1 MANSQMKT
9 RRNRVIAYIV
19 TGILL
24 LMSGVSKAPAE
35 DSGGKIVKYHAT
47 INDVKYVYGVA
58 EPVARL
64 KSGDILETNTVDAFG
79 NAIQKPGDTL
89 SLVKGDNPLTGPFY
103 IEGAAPGDT
112 LAVKILDLQ
121 VDSNQGV
128 GAFAP
133 GFGAL
138 NETLYTPMLHAPLP
152 EKIWFY
158 PIDHATN
165 TATFRA
171 LDSDFS
177 VKIPLHPFFGCIGVA
192 PAGGEVRSSIVP
204 EAFGG
209 NMDSPEA
216 SVGNTVYFPV
226 NVSGGLL
233 YMADGHAAMADGE
246 IAGTAIE
253 VPLGERIQRNVLKD
267 RKINCPGLE
276 KKNGTI
282 TVV

>member
-1 MANSQMKT
+1 MKKQLFVFALAVAVPVARAHST
-9 RRNRVIAYIV
+9 RV
-19 TGILL
+19 
-24 LMSGVSKAPAE
+24 
-35 DSGGKIVKYHAT
+35 VKYRAT
-47 INDVKYVYGVA
+47 MKDVKYVYGVG
-58 EPVARL
+58 EPAARL
-64 KSGDILETNTVDAFG
+64 TPGDVLETNMVDAFG

-89 SLVKGDNPLTGPFY
+89 SMAKGDNPLTGPFY

-121 VDSNQGV
+121 VDSDQGV

-138 NETLYTPMLHAPLP
+138 GPTNYTPMLGAPMP
-152 EKIWFY
+152 EKIWLY
-158 PIDHATN
+158 PIDHSNN
-165 TATFRA
+165 TATFKAR
-171 LDSDFS
+171 DSNFS

-204 EAFGG
+204 AEFGG

-226 NVSGGLL
+226 NVRGGLL
-233 YMADGHAAMADGE
+233 YLGDGQAAMGDGE

-253 VPLGERIQRNVLKD
+253 APYGPACK
-267 RKINCPGLE
+267 
-276 KKNGTI
+276 
-282 TVV
+282 

>member
-1 MANSQMKT
+1 MASSQMKT

-24 LMSGVSKAPAE
+24 LMSGVSKAPAQ
-35 DSGGKIVKYHAT
+35 DSGGKIVKYHDT
-47 INDVKYVYGVA
+47 INNVKYVYGVA

-121 VDSNQGV
+121 VDGNQGG

-133 GFGAL
+133 GIVAL
-138 NETLYTPMLHAPLP
+138 NETRFTPMLQSPLP
-152 EKIWFY
+152 ERIWFY

-165 TATFRA
+165 TATFKA
-171 LDSDFS
+171 LESKFS
-177 VKIPLHPFFGCIGVA
+177 LKIPLHHFFGCIGVA
-192 PAGGEVRSSIVP
+192 PAGGEARSSIVP

-209 NMDSPEA
+209 NLGSPEA
-216 SVGNTVYFPV
+216 SSGNTIYFPV
-226 NVSGGLL
+226 NVPGAQL
-233 YMADGHAAMADGE
+233 YMGDGHAAMGDGE
-246 IAGTAIE
+246 VAGEGTDGALRGRVE
-253 VPLGERIQRNVLKD
+253 GKGVQRPK
-267 RKINCPGLE
+267 
-276 KKNGTI
+276 
-282 TVV
+282 

>member
-1 MANSQMKT
+1 MASSQMKT

-112 LAVKILDLQ
+112 LAVKILQPQADG
-121 VDSNQGV
+121 NQREG
-128 GAFAP
+128 P
-133 GFGAL
+133 MPPRFGPP
-138 NETLYTPMLHAPLP
+138 NETLDPPTLQRTL
-152 EKIWFY
+152 
-158 PIDHATN
+158 
-165 TATFRA
+165 
-171 LDSDFS
+171 
-177 VKIPLHPFFGCIGVA
+177 
-192 PAGGEVRSSIVP
+192 
-204 EAFGG
+204 
-209 NMDSPEA
+209 SP
-216 SVGNTVYFPV
+216 
-226 NVSGGLL
+226 
-233 YMADGHAAMADGE
+233 
-246 IAGTAIE
+246 
-253 VPLGERIQRNVLKD
+253 
-267 RKINCPGLE
+267 
-276 KKNGTI
+276 
-282 TVV
+282 

>member
-24 LMSGVSKAPAE
+24 LMSGVSKAPAQ

-79 NAIQKPGDTL
+79 NVIQKPSDRL

-103 IEGAAPGDT
+103 IEGAEPGDT
-112 LAVKILDLQ
+112 LAVKILDLE

-138 NETLYTPMLHAPLP
+138 NKTTYTPMLHTPLP

-165 TATFRA
+165 TATFHA

-192 PAGGEVRSSIVP
+192 PAGGEARSSIVP

-216 SVGNTVYFPV
+216 SVRNTVYFPV
-226 NVSGGLL
+226 NVSGALL
-233 YMADGHAAMADGE
+233 YMGDGHAAMGDRE
-246 IAGTAIE
+246 VAGPALE
-253 VPLGERIQRNVLKD
+253 LPLRGRVQGHRVKGQ
-267 RKINCPGLE
+267 KINWPRLE
-276 KKNGTI
+276 NDDSI
-282 TVV
+282 M